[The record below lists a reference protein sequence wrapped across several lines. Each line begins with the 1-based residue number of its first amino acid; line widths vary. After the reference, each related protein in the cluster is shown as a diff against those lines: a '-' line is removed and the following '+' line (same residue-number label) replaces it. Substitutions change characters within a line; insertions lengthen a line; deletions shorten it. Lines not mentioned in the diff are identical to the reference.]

1 MRRFLIPF
9 LALAFVILMPRT
21 AFPWGNAPTHFSIG
35 NDLANNHKYSI
46 LPATD
51 SPQLFIRANA
61 CPDLAWTQTFKNAG
75 LSYIHTLDFANTL
88 YAVASADGN
97 SNWITIAHGYGA
109 HIAADNTIHSTLLAT
124 VGEPIHSLVEVSI
137 DTIIYYN
144 GTPIDHSK
152 KHPAWKKI
160 NVGIDACD
168 PALFILASISYQ
180 STHPTVPTI
189 QWWNMQFAVLEL
201 ASSIA
206 AEYTYHELKGNTNL
220 SEAYLQSLVIQ
231 GVLPVQLQ
239 WESVYQ
245 DSLDAA
251 KIWIDDHY

>member
-75 LSYIHTLDFANTL
+75 LSYIHTLAFADAL
-88 YAVASADGN
+88 YYVALEAGN

-109 HIAADNTIHSTLLAT
+109 HIAADNTVHTTLLAN
-124 VGEPIHSLVEVSI
+124 VDEPIHSLVEVSI

-168 PALFILASISYQ
+168 PDLFNRASSRYKAD
-180 STHPTVPTI
+180 TDYTVPTI

-206 AEYTYHELKGNTNL
+206 AEYTYHELKGNTDL

-231 GVLPVQLQ
+231 GVLPGP
-239 WESVYQ
+239 WEPVYQ

-251 KIWIDDHY
+251 EIWIDFHY

>member
-9 LALAFVILMPRT
+9 LALEFVILMPRT

-46 LPATD
+46 LPETD
-51 SPQLFIRANA
+51 NPELFIRANA

-75 LSYIHTLDFANTL
+75 LSYVHTPEFAEVLN
-88 YAVASADGN
+88 AVAAGN
-97 SNWITIAHGYGA
+97 SDWITISHGHGG
-109 HIAADNTIHSTLLAT
+109 HIASDFKVHSTLLKN
-124 VGEPIHSLVEVSI
+124 VSDHIHLLVELSI
-137 DTIIYYN
+137 DTIIFYK

-152 KHPAWKKI
+152 RHPDWKKI
-160 NVGIDACD
+160 NVGLDACD
-168 PALFILASISYQ
+168 PALFMLASREYQ
-180 STHPTVPTI
+180 NRKDSTVPTI
-189 QWWNMQFAVLEL
+189 QWWHMYWGVLEL
-201 ASSIA
+201 ASTID
-206 AEYTYHELKGNTNL
+206 AEYTYHELSGNTNL

-231 GVLPVQLQ
+231 GVLPGP

-251 KIWIDDHY
+251 KIWIDSHY

>member
-1 MRRFLIPF
+1 MRRFLVPF
-9 LALAFVILMPRT
+9 LALAFVILVPRT
-21 AFPWGNAPTHFSIG
+21 ALPWGNAPTHFSIG

-75 LSYIHTLDFANTL
+75 LSYVHTPEFADVL
-88 YAVASADGN
+88 YAVAVEAGN

-109 HIAADNTIHSTLLAT
+109 HIAADNTVHSTLLAN

-152 KHPAWKKI
+152 KHPDWKKI
-160 NVGIDACD
+160 NVGMDACD
-168 PALFILASISYQ
+168 PALFILASREYQ
-180 STHPTVPTI
+180 KNMDSTVPTI
-189 QWWNMQFAVLEL
+189 QWWNMQLAVLEL

-206 AEYTYHELKGNTNL
+206 AEYAYHELQGNTYL
-220 SEAYLQSLVIQ
+220 SEAYLHSLVND
-231 GVLPVQLQ
+231 GVLPGQ
-239 WESVYQ
+239 WESVYW

-251 KIWIDDHY
+251 VIWVQSHD